1 MAASNLWQIELTRL
15 GSRSITLNN
24 DDEPEKPGPAGESV
38 HAELLAAP
46 LPELKMP
53 SLHICHLTPSPGRG
67 IDMPAAA

>member
-1 MAASNLWQIELTRL
+1 M
-15 GSRSITLNN
+15 
-24 DDEPEKPGPAGESV
+24 

-53 SLHICHLTPSPGRG
+53 SVHIKPGRG